1 MSCGWWF
8 LWLLRGWRLVV
19 GESNWERE
27 RKMGLQPT
35 VFFSLV
41 YNNFAHNLVVL
52 FIFRPLHTPVD
63 SALTKL
69 G

>member
-1 MSCGWWF
+1 
-8 LWLLRGWRLVV
+8 
-19 GESNWERE
+19 
-27 RKMGLQPT
+27 MGLQPT